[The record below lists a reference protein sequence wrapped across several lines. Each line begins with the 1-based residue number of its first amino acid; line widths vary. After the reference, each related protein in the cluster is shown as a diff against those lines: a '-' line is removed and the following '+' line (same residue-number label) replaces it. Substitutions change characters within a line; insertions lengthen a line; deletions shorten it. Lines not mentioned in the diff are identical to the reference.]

1 MLWQSGYFLLIK
13 YGGFFTPFTLFRHSL
28 GKEDDIFQSNR
39 FEGAFTSLVFQ
50 IIGKMLSKIYYVNS
64 TYNDSYLCNTS
75 F

>member
-1 MLWQSGYFLLIK
+1 MAKWIFSLNQIWR
-13 YGGFFTPFTLFRHSL
+13 FFTPFTLFRHSL